1 MFFTFPYFIFFVRL
15 ELLPESHVS
24 PRIASKIIFCG
35 KAVKL
40 LLSANKTAN
49 AADMPQLRDIFT
61 YLSTGPSP
69 SSGTPEVRR
78 DTSAQSGGPV
88 LSNRK
93 KSSTSPTVT
102 TTDGDENN
110 GNNGNFTP
118 LKKGVINQKN
128 VGINEDNETTS
139 KPFAEHFERCG
150 FERKDI
156 ERFTACFL
164 KVLMEPHLALQS
176 FESLVEDV
184 HSLLSSKLW
193 TLLRDQFGFTN
204 FLLSIR
210 NTYLMGKGELY
221 QLILDGVL
229 EQTHK
234 PAPDSQKADNV
245 LKWDIIRGAG
255 KTLNLDDD
263 SLASTIAIRVNISS
277 LTITDF
283 NAQSC
288 TVCIAGGAQY
298 ELSKPVAIGKKR
310 INRYVSLCTI
320 IEEDSSA
327 ELSKLWSTHVL
338 RKSSDLGIK
347 DPGSRHTG
355 PIGAESTPEKGHSSD
370 VKAGSARAKYT
381 QGAVWLPDQ
390 KYVAKG
396 FTVNSVFECDWLSVR
411 NSVTLSHPNIVN
423 STPTIVTDDSEHL
436 QIACC
441 ERSILSAAES
451 LQAQAQSAPTSKGK
465 SDPSSGSLGG
475 GRNDPGPVPITPKGS
490 KPSRIRRGANGHLL
504 LGGLSCVVHSD
515 RQVSNIIHSKICSHI
530 SQNCTYVCA
539 SVRSI
544 IKSLY
549 EVHFQL
555 KITTI
560 LQLCNSI

>member
-1 MFFTFPYFIFFVRL
+1 M

-69 SSGTPEVRR
+69 SSGNPEVRR

-88 LSNRK
+88 LSSRRK
-93 KSSTSPTVT
+93 TSTSSAVATG
-102 TTDGDENN
+102 DGDGNN
-110 GNNGNFTP
+110 GYNGNFTR
-118 LKKGVINQKN
+118 LKKGITKQTSDST
-128 VGINEDNETTS
+128 NEDTENTS
-139 KPFAEHFERCG
+139 EPFAEHFERCG
-150 FERKDI
+150 FERKDV

-176 FESLVEDV
+176 FESLVEDI

-193 TLLRDQFGFTN
+193 ILLRDQFGFTN

-245 LKWDIIRGAG
+245 LKWDIIRGTG

-298 ELSKPVAIGKKR
+298 ELSKPVPIGKKR

-355 PIGAESTPEKGHSSD
+355 PIGSESTPEKGNSSD
-370 VKAGSARAKYT
+370 VKAGSTRAKYT

-396 FTVNSVFECDWLSVR
+396 FAVNSVFECDWLSVR

-436 QIACC
+436 QLACC

-451 LQAQAQSAPTSKGK
+451 LQVQAQSAPTSKGK

-475 GRNDPGPVPITPKGS
+475 GRNDSGQVPITPKGS
-490 KPSRIRRGANGHLL
+490 KPSRIRRGVNGHLL

-515 RQVSNIIHSKICSHI
+515 RQVLKD
-530 SQNCTYVCA
+530 
-539 SVRSI
+539 
-544 IKSLY
+544 
-549 EVHFQL
+549 VH
-555 KITTI
+555 
-560 LQLCNSI
+560 

>member
-1 MFFTFPYFIFFVRL
+1 MD
-15 ELLPESHVS
+15 LLPESHVN

-49 AADMPQLRDIFT
+49 AADMPQLREIFT

-69 SSGTPEVRR
+69 SSGNSEIRKEHSSSISNAS
-78 DTSAQSGGPV
+78 SAGTI

-93 KSSTSPTVT
+93 NAIIDHSLST
-102 TTDGDENN
+102 TTRITNSGFIKDKKERIDNNNNNNNNNDNNNNNEEKTSETFGD
-110 GNNGNFTP
+110 
-118 LKKGVINQKN
+118 
-128 VGINEDNETTS
+128 
-139 KPFAEHFERCG
+139 HFERCG
-150 FERKDI
+150 FEREDI
-156 ERFTACFL
+156 ERFTECFL
-164 KVLMEPHLALQS
+164 KVLKEPHLALQS
-176 FESLVEDV
+176 FEALVEDI

-193 TLLRDQFGFTN
+193 ILLRDQFGFTN

-229 EQTHK
+229 DQTHK

-245 LKWDIIRGAG
+245 LKWDIVKGAG

-263 SLASTIAIRVNISS
+263 SLSATLAIRVNISS

-288 TVCIAGGAQY
+288 TVCTAGGAQY
-298 ELSKPVAIGKKR
+298 EISKSVPIGKKR

-327 ELSKLWSTHVL
+327 ELSKLWSSHVL
-338 RKSSDLGIK
+338 KKSSDLTVK
-347 DPGSRHTG
+347 DLGSRHFG
-355 PIGAESTPEKGHSSD
+355 PISQENTPEKRINNNSTNNDNDMKSGIC
-370 VKAGSARAKYT
+370 KAKYT

-396 FTVNSVFECDWLSVR
+396 FTVNTVFECDWLAVK
-411 NSVTLSHPNIVN
+411 NSVTLTHPNIIN
-423 STPTIVTDDSEHL
+423 SIPTIITDDSENL

-441 ERSILSAAES
+441 DRSILLAAES
-451 LQAQAQSAPTSKGK
+451 VQAHSNPFSKNRTDPNSTS
-465 SDPSSGSLGG
+465 SSRSHSPKG
-475 GRNDPGPVPITPKGS
+475 GRNDSGPSTPKGGS
-490 KPSRIRRGANGHLL
+490 KPSRIRRGVNGHLL

-515 RQVSNIIHSKICSHI
+515 RQVFI
-530 SQNCTYVCA
+530 
-539 SVRSI
+539 
-544 IKSLY
+544 
-549 EVHFQL
+549 
-555 KITTI
+555 
-560 LQLCNSI
+560 

>member
-1 MFFTFPYFIFFVRL
+1 MD
-15 ELLPESHVS
+15 LLPESHVN

-49 AADMPQLRDIFT
+49 AVDMPQLREIFT

-69 SSGTPEVRR
+69 SSGNSEVRKEHSLS
-78 DTSAQSGGPV
+78 TVSSAGTI

-93 KSSTSPTVT
+93 YSIPPIMVPAVSDNKILDNATAT
-102 TTDGDENN
+102 TTITNGIIKDKNEEIVNDNN
-110 GNNGNFTP
+110 FNNNSS
-118 LKKGVINQKN
+118 NN
-128 VGINEDNETTS
+128 NNNNNNNNNEEKESETFDN
-139 KPFAEHFERCG
+139 HFDRCG
-150 FERKDI
+150 FQREDI
-156 ERFTACFL
+156 ERFTECFL
-164 KVLMEPHLALQS
+164 KVLKEPHLALQS
-176 FESLVEDV
+176 FESLVEDI

-193 TLLRDQFGFTN
+193 ILLRDQFGFTN

-245 LKWDIIRGAG
+245 LKWDIVKGAG

-263 SLASTIAIRVNISS
+263 SLSATLAIRVNISS

-283 NAQSC
+283 NALSC
-288 TVCIAGGAQY
+288 TVCTAGGAQY
-298 ELSKPVAIGKKR
+298 ELSKPVPIGKKR

-327 ELSKLWSTHVL
+327 ELSKLWSSHVL
-338 RKSSDLGIK
+338 KKSSDLSLR
-347 DPGSRHTG
+347 DLGSRHSG
-355 PIGAESTPEKGHSSD
+355 PISQENTPEKRNNDNNNNNDNSMKSGIC
-370 VKAGSARAKYT
+370 KAKYT

-396 FTVNSVFECDWLSVR
+396 FTVNTVFECDWLAVK
-411 NSVTLSHPNIVN
+411 NSVTLTHPNIIN
-423 STPTIVTDDSEHL
+423 SIPTIITDDSENL

-441 ERSILSAAES
+441 DRSILLA
-451 LQAQAQSAPTSKGK
+451 AQSVQAHSNPFSKGR
-465 SDPSSGSLGG
+465 SDPNSTPSSSSNSPKG
-475 GRNDPGPVPITPKGS
+475 GRNDSGPSTPKGGS

-515 RQVSNIIHSKICSHI
+515 RQVSIYLFIYI
-530 SQNCTYVCA
+530 S
-539 SVRSI
+539 I
-544 IKSLY
+544 
-549 EVHFQL
+549 
-555 KITTI
+555 
-560 LQLCNSI
+560 